1 MFFRDRRCMGS
12 LKNRFL
18 RNHKNKIMKPKKITF
33 LFIAL
38 INLFSFQLLA
48 QKNNRPF
55 QLAPLLEQYSK
66 EYYALHPLEAT
77 QAGINDY
84 NNQMEITISEAY
96 IKKAKALNQKYLSQ
110 LAVIN
115 KSGLTATELL
125 SVNMLTYK
133 LKSEQ
138 ERLNNS
144 LGFYRPVD
152 QFVFSFPTRFATL
165 GSGAGSVPFNT
176 EKDYRNFISRMKAFQ
191 IWVNQAIA
199 NMEKG
204 IKQDNTNPKAAMEKV
219 PAQLKPLFEGAV
231 EEHIF
236 YKPLLKLPGNLD
248 SAAAIQLKRNYS
260 AAIENIIKPAYKK
273 LHDYIVTD
281 YIPKARKTSGL
292 LDNDNGKKEY
302 ALWLKFYTT
311 TNITAE
317 QIFNLG
323 LSEVARIRKEM
334 ETVKIQVG
342 FKGDLK
348 SFFEDVKTDPKFF
361 PFKTEEEV
369 LDRFRSF
376 LDRMSPQLNNLFNL
390 TPKAKFEVRATEKFR
405 AAGANAQYM
414 RPSRDGKRPGIF
426 YEVIRDPAQYNYFA
440 MEDLFIH
447 EAIPGHHYQVAIQ
460 QEADIPEFR
469 KAAAISAFG
478 EGWALYAESLGK
490 ELGLFTDP
498 YQYLGRLNGEIE
510 RAVRL
515 VVDAGIHYKGWSR
528 EKAITYVLENQP
540 VSAVEAE
547 QRIERYMVLAGQAVS
562 YKVGEL
568 KIIELRESA
577 KKKLGNKFDIKEFHD
592 EVLKDG
598 CLPLI
603 ILETKINRWIESKA
617 AKN

>member
-1 MFFRDRRCMGS
+1 
-12 LKNRFL
+12 
-18 RNHKNKIMKPKKITF
+18 MKTRQITL
-33 LFIAL
+33 LFITL
-38 INLFSFQLLA
+38 INVFSFQLLA
-48 QKNNRPF
+48 QKTNQPI

-66 EYYALHPLEAT
+66 EYYALNPLEAT
-77 QAGINDY
+77 QAGVNDY
-84 NNQMEITISEAY
+84 NNQIEITISEAY
-96 IKKAKALNQKYLSQ
+96 IKKAKALNQKYLTQ
-110 LAVIN
+110 LSVIN
-115 KSGLTATELL
+115 KAGLTASELL
-125 SVNMLTYK
+125 SIDVLTYK
-133 LKSEQ
+133 LKSEN

-152 QFVFSFPTRFATL
+152 QFVFSFSTRFATL
-165 GSGAGSVPFNT
+165 GSGAGFIPFNT
-176 EKDYRNFISRMKAFQ
+176 EKDYRDFVSRMKGFQ
-191 IWVNQAIA
+191 IWVDQAIA
-199 NMEKG
+199 NMKKG
-204 IKQDNTNPKAAMEKV
+204 VEQNNTNPKAAMEKV

-231 EEHIF
+231 EANVF
-236 YKPLLKLPGNLD
+236 YKPLLKLPIDLD
-248 SAAAIQLKRNYS
+248 SVAAIQLKKDYS

-273 LHDYIVTD
+273 LHDYIVAD

-292 LDNDNGKKEY
+292 LDNYKGKKEY
-302 ALWLKFYTT
+302 ELWLKHYTT

-334 ETVKIQVG
+334 DTVKTQVG

-348 SFFEDVKTDPKFF
+348 SFFEYVKTDPKFF

-376 LDRMSPQLNNLFNL
+376 LDKMSPQLNILFNL
-390 TPKAKFEVRATEKFR
+390 KPKAKFEVRATEKFR

-414 RPSRDGKRPGIF
+414 QPSRDGTRPGIF
-426 YEVIRDPAQYNYFA
+426 YEVILDPAKYNYFS

-447 EAIPGHHYQVAIQ
+447 EAIPGHHYQIAIQ

-469 KAAAISAFG
+469 KAYWTSAFG

-490 ELGLFTDP
+490 ELGMFTDP
-498 YQYLGRLNGEIE
+498 YQYLGRLNREIE

-528 EKAITYVLENQP
+528 EKAIAYVLENQP
-540 VSAVEAE
+540 VSAIVAE
-547 QRIERYMVLAGQAVS
+547 QRIERYMVTAGQAVS

-568 KIIELRESA
+568 KIIELRERA

>member
-1 MFFRDRRCMGS
+1 
-12 LKNRFL
+12 
-18 RNHKNKIMKPKKITF
+18 MKKTTL

-38 INLFSFQLLA
+38 IHLFSFPLLA
-48 QKNNRPF
+48 QKANHLIR
-55 QLAPLLEQYSK
+55 LELLLEQYSK
-66 EYYALHPLEAT
+66 EYYALNPLEAT

-84 NNQMEITISEAY
+84 NNQLEITISEAY
-96 IKKAKALNQKYLSQ
+96 IKKAKTLNQKYLTQ
-110 LAVIN
+110 LGVI
-115 KSGLTATELL
+115 KKAGLTASQLL
-125 SVNMLTYK
+125 SIDVLTYK
-133 LKSEQ
+133 LKSEN

-144 LGFYRPVD
+144 LGFCRPVD
-152 QFVFSFPTRFATL
+152 QFVFSFSTKFATL
-165 GSGAGSVPFNT
+165 GSGAGFVPFTT
-176 EKDYRNFISRMKAFQ
+176 EKDYRNFISRMKGFQ

-199 NMEKG
+199 NMKKG
-204 IKQDNTNPKAAMEKV
+204 VELNNTNPRAAMEKV
-219 PAQLKPLFEGAV
+219 PAQLKPLFEGTV
-231 EEHIF
+231 EANVF
-236 YKPLLKLPGNLD
+236 YKPLLKLPNGLD
-248 SAAAIQLKRNYS
+248 SLAAIQLKKDYS
-260 AAIENIIKPAYKK
+260 SAIETIIKPAYKK
-273 LHDYIVTD
+273 LHDYIVTE

-292 LDNDNGKKEY
+292 LDNDKGKKEY
-302 ALWLKFYTT
+302 ELWLKFYTT

-334 ETVKIQVG
+334 DSVKTLVG

-348 SFFEDVKTDPKFF
+348 SFFEYVKTDPKFF

-376 LDRMSPQLNNLFNL
+376 LDKMSPQLNILFNL
-390 TPKAKFEVRATEKFR
+390 KPKAKFEVRATEKFR

-414 RPSRDGKRPGIF
+414 PASRDGKRPGIF
-426 YEVIRDPAQYNYFA
+426 YEVIRDPAQYNYFS

-469 KAAAISAFG
+469 KAYFTSAFG

-490 ELGLFTDP
+490 ELGMYTDP

-528 EKAITYVLENQP
+528 EKAIAYVLENQP
-540 VSAVEAE
+540 VSAIEAE
-547 QRIERYMVLAGQAVS
+547 QRIERYMVTAGQAVS
-562 YKVGEL
+562 YKIGEL
-568 KIIELRESA
+568 KIIELRERA
-577 KKKLGNKFDIKEFHD
+577 LKKMGDKFDIKEFHD

-603 ILETKINRWIESKA
+603 ILETKINQWIESKA

>member
-1 MFFRDRRCMGS
+1 
-12 LKNRFL
+12 
-18 RNHKNKIMKPKKITF
+18 MKTRQITL

-38 INLFSFQLLA
+38 INLFSTLLLA
-48 QKNNRPF
+48 QKTNHPF
-55 QLAPLLEQYSK
+55 QLEPLLEQYSK
-66 EYYALHPLEAT
+66 EYYALNPLEAT

-84 NNQMEITISEAY
+84 NSQIEITISEEY
-96 IKKAKALNQKYLSQ
+96 IKKAKALNQKYLKQ

-115 KSGLTATELL
+115 KAGLTASELL
-125 SVNMLTYK
+125 SIDVLTYK
-133 LKSEQ
+133 LKSEN

-152 QFVFSFPTRFATL
+152 QFVFSFSTRFATL
-165 GSGAGSVPFNT
+165 GSGAGFVPFNT
-176 EKDYRNFISRMKAFQ
+176 EKDYRDFISRMKGFQ
-191 IWVNQAIA
+191 VWVDQAIA
-199 NMEKG
+199 NMKKG
-204 IKQDNTNPKAAMEKV
+204 VEQNNTNPRAAMEKI
-219 PAQLKPLFEGAV
+219 PPQLKPLFEGTV
-231 EEHIF
+231 EENVF
-236 YKPLLKLPGNLD
+236 YKPLLKLPANLD
-248 SAAAIQLKRNYS
+248 SAAAVQLKRDYS
-260 AAIENIIKPAYKK
+260 DAIENIINPAYKK
-273 LHDYIVTD
+273 LHDYIITD
-281 YIPKARKTSGL
+281 YIPKTRKTSGL
-292 LDNDNGKKEY
+292 LDNYKGKKEY
-302 ALWLKFYTT
+302 ELWLKYYTT

-334 ETVKIQVG
+334 EIVKTQVG

-348 SFFEDVKTDPKFF
+348 SFFEYVKTDPKFF

-376 LDRMSPQLNNLFNL
+376 LDKMSPQLKSLFNL

-414 RPSRDGKRPGIF
+414 QPSRDGKRPGIF
-426 YEVIRDPAQYNYFA
+426 YEVILDPAKYNYFS

-469 KAAAISAFG
+469 KVYWTSAFG

-490 ELGLFTDP
+490 ELGMFTDP

-528 EKAITYVLENQP
+528 EKAIAYVLENQP
-540 VSAVEAE
+540 VSSVEAE
-547 QRIERYMVLAGQAVS
+547 QRIERYMVTAGQAVS

-568 KIIELRESA
+568 KIIELRERA
-577 KKKLGNKFDIKEFHD
+577 RKKLGNKFDIKEFHD
-592 EVLKDG
+592 KVLKDG

-603 ILETKINRWIESKA
+603 ILETKINRWIESKL
-617 AKN
+617 K

>member
-1 MFFRDRRCMGS
+1 MS
-12 LKNRFL
+12 KTAKTIL
-18 RNHKNKIMKPKKITF
+18 I
-33 LFIAL
+33 IAL
-38 INLFSFQLLA
+38 INVFSFQLLA
-48 QKNNRPF
+48 QKKNQSVQF
-55 QLAPLLEQYSK
+55 ESLLEQYSK
-66 EYYALHPLEAT
+66 EYYALNPLEAT

-84 NNQMEITISEAY
+84 NNQLEITISEAY
-96 IKKAKALNQKYLSQ
+96 IKKAKSLNQKYLSQ

-115 KSGLTATELL
+115 KAGLRASELL
-125 SVNMLTYK
+125 SIDVLTYK
-133 LKSEQ
+133 LKSEN

-165 GSGAGSVPFNT
+165 GSGAGFVPFNT
-176 EKDYRNFISRMKAFQ
+176 EKDFRDFISRMKGFQ
-191 IWVNQAIA
+191 AWVDQAIA
-199 NMEKG
+199 NMKKG
-204 IKQDNTNPKAAMEKV
+204 VEQNNTNPKAAMQKV
-219 PAQLKPLFEGAV
+219 PPQLKPLFEGAIQENV
-231 EEHIF
+231 F
-236 YKPLLKLPGNLD
+236 YKPLLNLPANLD
-248 SAAAIQLKRNYS
+248 IATAKQLKKDYS

-273 LHDYIVTD
+273 LHDYIVTE
-281 YIPKARKTSGL
+281 YIPKARQTSGL
-292 LDNDNGKKEY
+292 LDNYNGKKEY
-302 ALWLKFYTT
+302 ELWLKYYTT

-323 LSEVARIRKEM
+323 LSEVSRIRKEM
-334 ETVKIQVG
+334 ETVKTQVG

-348 SFFEDVKTDPKFF
+348 SFFEYVKIDPKFF
-361 PFKTEEEV
+361 PFKTEEEI

-376 LDRMSPQLNNLFNL
+376 LDKMSPQLKSLFNL

-414 RPSRDGKRPGIF
+414 PASRDGKRPGIF
-426 YEVIRDPAQYNYFA
+426 YEVIRDPSKYNYFM
-440 MEDLFIH
+440 MESLFIH
-447 EAIPGHHYQVAIQ
+447 EAIPGHHYQMALQ

-469 KAAAISAFG
+469 KAYWTSALG
-478 EGWALYAESLGK
+478 EGWALYAESLGH
-490 ELGLFTDP
+490 ELGMYTDP
-498 YQYLGRLNGEIE
+498 YQNLGRLNSEIE

-528 EKAITYVLENQP
+528 EKAIAYVLENQP

-568 KIIELRESA
+568 KIIELRERA

-603 ILETKINRWIESKA
+603 ILETKINQWIESKA

>member
-1 MFFRDRRCMGS
+1 M
-12 LKNRFL
+12 K
-18 RNHKNKIMKPKKITF
+18 HKQTTL

-48 QKNNRPF
+48 QKANQPI
-55 QLAPLLEQYSK
+55 QLEPLLEQYSK
-66 EYYALHPLEAT
+66 EYYALNPLEGT

-84 NNQMEITISEAY
+84 NNQLEITISEGY
-96 IKKAKALNQKYLSQ
+96 ITKAKSLNQKYLTQ
-110 LAVIN
+110 LGAIS
-115 KSGLTATELL
+115 KAGLTASQLL
-125 SVNMLTYK
+125 SIDVLTYK
-133 LKSEQ
+133 LKSEN

-152 QFVFSFPTRFATL
+152 QFVFSFPTRFATV
-165 GSGAGSVPFNT
+165 GSGAGFVPFNT
-176 EKDYRNFISRMKAFQ
+176 EKDYRNFISRMKGFQ
-191 IWVNQAIA
+191 VWVDQAIA
-199 NMEKG
+199 NMRKG
-204 IKQDNTNPKAAMEKV
+204 VEQNNTNPRAAMEKV
-219 PAQLKPLFEGAV
+219 PAQLKPLFEGAI
-231 EEHIF
+231 EENIF
-236 YKPLLKLPGNLD
+236 YKPLLKLPANLD
-248 SAAAIQLKRNYS
+248 SAAAVQLKKDYS
-260 AAIENIIKPAYKK
+260 AAIETIIKPAYKK

-292 LDNDNGKKEY
+292 LDNYKGKKEY
-302 ALWLKFYTT
+302 ELWLQHYTT

-323 LSEVARIRKEM
+323 LREVARIRKEM
-334 ETVKIQVG
+334 ETVKTQVG

-348 SFFEDVKTDPKFF
+348 SFFEYVKTDPKFF

-376 LDRMSPQLNNLFNL
+376 LDKMSPQLNRLFNL

-414 RPSRDGKRPGIF
+414 QPSRDGQRPGIF
-426 YEVIRDPAQYNYFA
+426 YEVILDPAQYNYFS

-469 KAAAISAFG
+469 KVYWTSAFG

-528 EKAITYVLENQP
+528 EKAIAYVLDNQP
-540 VSAVEAE
+540 VSSVEAE
-547 QRIERYMVLAGQAVS
+547 QRIERYMVTAGQAVS

-568 KIIELRESA
+568 KIIELRERA

-603 ILETKINRWIESKA
+603 ILETKINSWIESKG
-617 AKN
+617 